1 MAKNYM
7 LITVENREIMTEQF
21 YTVEEAREVMH
32 AEMREWGGVP
42 QEIFDVFRE
51 EFPPE
56 VFDAYPEEYASGDFG
71 YSDYGGFAKG
81 KNGEQLDWSIVAL

>member
-21 YTVEEAREVMH
+21 YTVEEVREVMH

-42 QEIFDVFRE
+42 
-51 EFPPE
+51 PE
-56 VFDAYPEEYASGDFG
+56 VFDAYPEEYDSGDFG
-71 YSDYGGFAKG
+71 YSEYGGFANG
-81 KNGEQLDWSIVAL
+81 KNGERLDWSIVAL